1 MSGMDKDAVL
11 GVIERFRNALLTKG
25 IRNSRIVLYG
35 SYAREDA
42 TRGSDIDLVV
52 ISDDFRGK
60 TFWERI
66 DILTDAIYEVM
77 EPIEATAM
85 TTEEWER
92 GDSMI
97 CEFARNGMMIPV

>member
-1 MSGMDKDAVL
+1 MDQVAVL
-11 GVIERFRNALLTKG
+11 NVIERFRNALELKG
-25 IRNSRIVLYG
+25 VRSSRVVLYG
-35 SYAREDA
+35 SHARDGA
-42 TRGSDIDLVV
+42 TQGSDIDLVV

-85 TTEEWER
+85 TLEEWER

-97 CEFARNGMMIPV
+97 CEFARNGRMIPV